1 MFMNFFEVM
10 MNILVSTKAV
20 LDFDDYFLI
29 NVKKDCSFMILFDN

>member
-29 NVKKDCSFMILFDN
+29 NVKKDRSFMILFDN